1 MAKFRTTI
9 LSAGKTAAGMVV
21 PPEVVASLGTS
32 KRPKV
37 RVTIK
42 GHTYRSSVAVMGGKF
57 MMGVSAAVREAAGVA
72 PGETVDVEMELDTE
86 KREVSVPADLTAALA
101 KDGKAR
107 KFFEGLSY
115 SNRLRLVLA
124 IEAAKTAETRDR
136 RIGKTVSGRHEGKA
150 SPRAVGGK
158 QGY

>member
-1 MAKFRTTI
+1 
-9 LSAGKTAAGMVV
+9 MVV

-42 GHTYRSSVAVMGGKF
+42 GYTYRSSVAVMGGKF
-57 MMGVSAAVREAAGVA
+57 MLGVSAAVREAAGVA
-72 PGETVDVEMELDTE
+72 PGETVDVEMVLDTE

-101 KDGKAR
+101 KDAKAR

-124 IEAAKTAETRDR
+124 IEAAKTAETRER
-136 RIGKTVSGRHEGKA
+136 RIAKTVSGLHEGKA
-150 SPRAVGGK
+150 
-158 QGY
+158 

>member
-1 MAKFRTTI
+1 MTKFRTTI

-21 PPEVVASLGTS
+21 PPQVVASLGTS

-42 GHTYRSSVAVMGGKF
+42 GYTYRSSVAVMGGKF
-57 MMGVSAAVREAAGVA
+57 MLGVSAAVREAAGVA
-72 PGETVDVEMELDTE
+72 AGETVDVDMVLDTE

-101 KDGKAR
+101 KDAKAR

-124 IEAAKTAETRDR
+124 IEGAKTVETRER
-136 RIGKTVSGRHEGKA
+136 RIAKTVSGLHDGKA
-150 SPRAVGGK
+150 
-158 QGY
+158 

>member
-1 MAKFRTTI
+1 
-9 LSAGKTAAGMVV
+9 MVV

-32 KRPKV
+32 KKPKV

-42 GHTYRSSVAVMGGKF
+42 GYTYRSSVAVMGGKF
-57 MMGVSAAVREAAGVA
+57 MLGVSAAVREAAGVEA
-72 PGETVDVEMELDTE
+72 GETVDVDMELDTE

-101 KDGKAR
+101 RDAKAR

-124 IEAAKTAETRDR
+124 IEGAKTAETRER
-136 RIGKTVSGRHEGKA
+136 RIAKTVSGLHDGKA
-150 SPRAVGGK
+150 
-158 QGY
+158 

>member
-1 MAKFRTTI
+1 MAKFRATI

-42 GHTYRSSVAVMGGKF
+42 GYTYRSSVAVMGGKF
-57 MMGVSAAVREAAGVA
+57 MLGVSAAVREAAGVA
-72 PGETVDVEMELDTE
+72 AGETVDVDMELDTE

-101 KDGKAR
+101 RDAKAR

-124 IEAAKTAETRDR
+124 IEGAKTAETRER
-136 RIGKTVSGRHEGKA
+136 RIAKTVSGLHEGKA
-150 SPRAVGGK
+150 
-158 QGY
+158 